1 MRFATYEAEGRATI
15 GIVVGH
21 GVVDLGE
28 LLPGGGAQAML
39 EALIDRFDELRGP
52 IDSLAAAGPAVPLD
66 AVTLR
71 APVPAPGK
79 VLCVMRNRPELATT
93 PNPYAYL
100 KYADGGVGPG
110 QPLRLPVGEA
120 HLRHEPELA
129 AVIRGPARDIPR
141 DAWRSAVFGYTG
153 FLDVVRPSSAIAP
166 GEHADNWSK
175 SWDTPWAIGP
185 WVVAGDELSDPGHG
199 LTIRLATPSKTLE
212 ARDPGSP
219 SLPDLIEFLSSVMT
233 LHTGDV
239 IACGAHQDALTPAVP
254 GSRVELTVPEIGAL
268 AVEVHG

>member
-1 MRFATYEAEGRATI
+1 MRFATYQADGEVSI
-15 GIVVGH
+15 GVVVAN
-21 GVVDLGE
+21 GVVDLGG
-28 LLPGGGAQAML
+28 LLPGDSAQTML
-39 EALIDRFDELRGP
+39 EALIDGFDELRGP
-52 IDSLAAAGPAVPLD
+52 IDSLAAAGPPVRLE

-71 APVPAPGK
+71 ASVPAPGK

-93 PNPYAYL
+93 PSPYAYL

-110 QPLRLPVGEA
+110 QALRLPAGEV

-129 AVIRGPARDIPR
+129 AVIRGPARDVPR
-141 DAWRSAVFGYTG
+141 GAWRSAVFGYTG
-153 FLDVVRPSSAIAP
+153 FLDVVRPSSAIPRRA
-166 GEHADNWSK
+166 GDDWSK

-185 WVVAGDELSDPGHG
+185 WVVTADELSDPGHG
-199 LTIRLATPSKTLE
+199 LTIRLTTPSGMLE

-219 SLPDLIEFLSSVMT
+219 SLPELVEFLSSVMT